1 MYLYIY
7 DAFVNKK
14 KHLKTITNIEKRL
27 TDLGINGKILKL
39 KEIKNISHELQKKAE
54 TGLKNVVVVG
64 NDSTVHKVINSIAIA
79 KTKNINQGFTLG
91 IIPLGEK
98 NNNKMSSTLGV
109 NDWEGACEIL
119 LARRTLKI
127 NIGQI
132 NNSYFLSEIKIEDP
146 DEYLEINKGY
156 SVKLKRSGT
165 IRIINFSYDIKTNP
179 TNDSLDLYIFSKN
192 KHLFSFA
199 SSFKTNKSYFEF
211 KKLNI
216 HNKKAKLLIDN
227 CVQLAAPAHITLSS
241 QKLSFIVGKNRNLT
255 V

>member
-79 KTKNINQGFTLG
+79 KNINQGFTLG

-132 NNSYFLSEIKIEDP
+132 NNSYFLSEIKIENP

-156 SVKLKRSGT
+156 SVKLKQSGT

-179 TNDSLDLYIFSKN
+179 TNNFLDLYIFSKN
-192 KHLFSFA
+192 KHLFSFT
-199 SSFKTNKSYFEF
+199 SSFETNKSYFEF
-211 KKLNI
+211 KKLNTN
-216 HNKKAKLLIDN
+216 NKKAKLLIDN
-227 CVQLAAPAHITLSS
+227 CVKLAAPAHITLSS
-241 QKLSFIVGKNRNLT
+241 QKLSFIVGKNRDLT